1 MNVLYAVGGGVALLL
16 MIYLVLALLKPENF
30 S

>member
-1 MNVLYAVGGGVALLL
+1 MSTLYWIAGGAALLL
-16 MIYLVLALLKPENF
+16 FVYLLVALFRAEEM